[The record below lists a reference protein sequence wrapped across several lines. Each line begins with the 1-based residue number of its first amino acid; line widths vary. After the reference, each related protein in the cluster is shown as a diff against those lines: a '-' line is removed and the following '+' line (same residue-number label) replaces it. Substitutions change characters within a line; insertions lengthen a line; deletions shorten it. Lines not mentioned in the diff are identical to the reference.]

1 MASTRIPSASSGAGA
16 VFLGNGTWPSRFLRS
31 VAQALRVKQ
40 SILARSTAAGSPF
53 NGTVVPVYKD
63 GSVAGG
69 NASAKTFLQGRSIK
83 QLKGP
88 RVTSLTGKLLRT

>member
-16 VFLGNGTWPSRFLRS
+16 VFVGNGTWPSRLLRS
-31 VAQALRVKQ
+31 VAQAERVKI
-40 SILARSTAAGSPF
+40 SVLARSTALGSPF
-53 NGTVVPVYKD
+53 TGTVVPVYRD

-69 NASAKTFLQGRSIK
+69 NAAAKTFLQGRSIK

-88 RVTSLTGKLLRT
+88 RVTSLTAKLLRT

>member
-1 MASTRIPSASSGAGA
+1 MPSTRIPSAAQSAGA
-16 VFLGNGTWPSRFLRS
+16 VFVGNGTWPSRLLRS
-31 VAQALRVKQ
+31 IGQANRVKA
-40 SILARSTAAGSPF
+40 SVLARSTALGAPF
-53 NGTVVPVYKD
+53 SGTVVPVYRD

-69 NASAKTFLQGRSIK
+69 NAAAKTFLQGRSIK

>member
-16 VFLGNGTWPSRFLRS
+16 VFVGNGTWPSRFLRS
-31 VAQALRVKQ
+31 LAQANRVKA
-40 SILARSTAAGSPF
+40 SILARSTALGSPF
-53 NGTVVPVYKD
+53 TGVVVAVYKD

-69 NASAKTFLQGRSIK
+69 NAAAKTWLQSRSIK

-88 RVTSLTGKLLRT
+88 RVSSLTGKLLRT